1 MRNRSVLCAVM
12 TWGCAPS
19 IQLRV
24 LEPAEIMVPPH
35 VVAVTVVD
43 RSTPKNLG
51 QGILG
56 VLEGALT
63 GESLGAELR
72 RLRVLF
78 TEGRHEAV
86 HGLEDVL
93 HASPRFEVHPD
104 PGLELDANLFDQVM
118 PWKEAKAICKA
129 AACDGVIALEAF
141 DSDAWVEI
149 DELRTTEM
157 DEGKE
162 RVVVTYEATRETEV
176 VTSWRLYDVANKVVA
191 DDLQTFSVTR
201 TWGFVAD
208 TEQEAREGLPSDNET
223 VAAAGW
229 TSGQNYG
236 VRIAPTYVWVNR
248 TFFGAGD
255 ERLKEAKLLV
265 NADQWNKAIKIWE
278 RLFEGAAEDK
288 IKARAAYNLALARER
303 EGSLE
308 AAIRWQGKA
317 ARHWPKGRIVTY
329 ASTLEHRRQ
338 EALRLEEQMG
348 SLAE

>member
-1 MRNRSVLCAVM
+1 
-12 TWGCAPS
+12 
-19 IQLRV
+19 
-24 LEPAEIMVPPH
+24 MVPGH

-63 GESLGAELR
+63 GESLGAD
-72 RLRVLF
+72 

-86 HGLEDVL
+86 HGLENVL
-93 HASPRFEVHPD
+93 RASPRFEVHPD
-104 PGLELDANLFDQVM
+104 PEVELDGNLFDQVM
-118 PWKEAKAICKA
+118 PWKEAKAICHA

-149 DELRTTEM
+149 DEQRTTSM
-157 DEGKE
+157 DQGKE

-176 VTSWRLYDVANKVVA
+176 VTSWRFYDVANKVVV
-191 DDLQTFSVTR
+191 DDLKALSVTR
-201 TWGFVAD
+201 TWGFAAD

-223 VAAAGW
+223 VAVAGL

-236 VRIAPTYVWVNR
+236 FRIAPTDVWVSR

-265 NADQWNKAIKIWE
+265 KADQWNKATKIWE
-278 RLFEGAAEDK
+278 RLFDGGAEDK
-288 IKARAAYNLALARER
+288 IKARAAYNLAVAHER
-303 EGSLE
+303 DGNLEG
-308 AAIRWQGKA
+308 AIRWQGKA

-329 ASTLEHRRQ
+329 GNKLEHRRQ
-338 EALRLEEQMG
+338 DSLRLEEQMG
-348 SLAE
+348 PLAE

>member
-1 MRNRSVLCAVM
+1 MRNRSVLCALM
-12 TWGCAPS
+12 MIGCAPS

-24 LEPAEIMVPPH
+24 LEPANILVPSH
-35 VVAVTVVD
+35 VVTVTVVD
-43 RSTPKNLG
+43 RSTPKNFG

-63 GESLGAELR
+63 GESLGAD
-72 RLRVLF
+72 
-78 TEGRHEAV
+78 TAGRHEAV

-93 HASPRFEVHPD
+93 LASPRFDVHLD
-104 PGLELDANLFDQVM
+104 PGVELDGNLFDQVM

-129 AACDGVIALEAF
+129 AACDGVVALEAF

-157 DEGKE
+157 DEEKE

-176 VTSWRLYDVANKVVA
+176 VTSWRLYDVANKVVV
-191 DDLQTFSVTR
+191 DDLQAFSVTR

-236 VRIAPTYVWVNR
+236 FRIAPTYVWVNR
-248 TFFGAGD
+248 TFFGTGN

-265 NADQWNKAIKIWE
+265 KADQWNKATKTWE
-278 RLFEGAAEDK
+278 RLFEGDTEDK
-288 IKARAAYNLALARER
+288 IKARAAYNLALAYER
-303 EGSLE
+303 EGNLE
-308 AAIRWQGKA
+308 AAIRWQSKA
-317 ARHWPKGRIVTY
+317 ARHWPKGRVVTY
-329 ASTLEHRRQ
+329 GATLEHRRQ

-348 SLAE
+348 PPVE